1 MPAVE
6 SPLRHRLRPT
16 RKAPIPCTNP
26 TNTHTGGVSSLPSAH
41 QQHTTEH
48 ENDTFLCSEHVMCM
62 SDLPN
67 ALRKAIEAWASLPE
81 AVKAGLVV
89 MVKATRPQ

>member
-1 MPAVE
+1 
-6 SPLRHRLRPT
+6 
-16 RKAPIPCTNP
+16 
-26 TNTHTGGVSSLPSAH
+26 
-41 QQHTTEH
+41 
-48 ENDTFLCSEHVMCM
+48 MCM

-89 MVKATRPQ
+89 MVKATRPL